1 MDELYHHGI
10 LGQRWGVRRFQN
22 TDGSLTSAGRKRVSK
37 LENKYSKLTG
47 TNLKKKKSSGEES
60 ETRIVKP
67 KKVKSIRDLSTE
79 ELRQKTNRLTAER
92 DYINAK
98 RDVSKLTE
106 KQVSKGKK
114 IANMVVKE
122 VITPAAID
130 IGKQV
135 SRSIMAKYGNK
146 AFKFEGDLKLHPN
159 NKKK

>member
-22 TDGSLTSAGRKRVSK
+22 ADGSLTAAGRKRVSK

-47 TNLKKKKSSGEES
+47 TDLKKKKISDEES
-60 ETRIVKP
+60 RTRTTKS
-67 KKVKSIRDLSTE
+67 KKAKSIKDLSTE
-79 ELRQKTNRLTAER
+79 ELREKTNRLNAER

-98 RDVSKLTE
+98 RDVSKLTA
-106 KQVSKGKK
+106 KQVSKGRR
-114 IANMVVKE
+114 IANKVAKE

-130 IGKQV
+130 MGKQF
-135 SRSIMAKYGNK
+135 SKSIMAKYGNK
-146 AFKFEGDLKLHPN
+146 AFKFEGEIKLHPN

>member
-22 TDGSLTSAGRKRVSK
+22 ADGSLTSAGRKRVSK

-47 TNLKKKKSSGEES
+47 TDLKKKKSGEEES
-60 ETRIVKP
+60 RMITAKS
-67 KKVKSIRDLSTE
+67 KKAKSIKDLSTE
-79 ELRQKTNRLTAER
+79 ELREKTNRLNAER

-98 RDVSKLTE
+98 RDVTKLTA
-106 KQVSKGKK
+106 KQVSKGRK
-114 IANMVVKE
+114 IANKVIKE

-130 IGKQV
+130 IGKQA
-135 SRSIMAKYGNK
+135 SKSLMAKYGNK
-146 AFKFEGDLKLHPN
+146 AFKFEGELKLHSN